1 MNKNYLPAI
10 FGIAAVIIYFVWG
23 MIEGTYQH
31 AWLIFLVACL
41 ADLIVLALIS
51 KQDENKLN
59 LRKKRKE
66 KKGD

>member
-31 AWLIFLVACL
+31 AWLIFLIAGL
-41 ADLIVLALIS
+41 ADLIVLAMIS
-51 KQDENKLN
+51 GQDESEPTLNK
-59 LRKKRKE
+59 KKKK
-66 KKGD
+66 KKGE